1 MIKLIFLLSCGKVFF
16 LLSRGISTFSQD
28 VSRASRAGEC
38 DTGDRRFESHL
49 TQQTARIRK
58 KQNGRSEN
66 ILSQQSGQLP
76 EYLTRL
82 TLIYGHRFLS
92 RGITRNSGAVFFSK
106 GKKKGRNG
114 KHVLPE
120 KYHLSPP
127 RPAIYFAIPM
137 WHISENAPYTV
148 DPPPPPANFPP
159 PLPAH
164 SPPPPR
170 HKLFLNLIMF
180 IFL

>member
-148 DPPPPPANFPP
+148 DHREIRLRGTKP
-159 PLPAH
+159 
-164 SPPPPR
+164 SR
-170 HKLFLNLIMF
+170 LF
-180 IFL
+180 

>member
-148 DPPPPPANFPP
+148 DPPPPLANFPP

-164 SPPPPR
+164 SPPPDPTTSR
-170 HKLFLNLIMF
+170 CSVYSR
-180 IFL
+180 